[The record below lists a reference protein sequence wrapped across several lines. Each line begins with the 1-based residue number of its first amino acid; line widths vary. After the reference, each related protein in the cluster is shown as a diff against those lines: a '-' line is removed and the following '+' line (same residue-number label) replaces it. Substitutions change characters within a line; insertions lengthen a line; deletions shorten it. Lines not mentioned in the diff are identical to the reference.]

1 MQVVE
6 SSVSLFKIGIHETVL
21 TTQKTKIVM
30 FGWLL
35 IKVIHPPV
43 YGKAGNSHTEMLLEM
58 LFSVRVNP
66 AVLSAHLH
74 PLFLKNSSSE
84 KSCKPLRETSF
95 MESLCSKPFDKQVF
109 GFARKSDYFSLF

>member
-43 YGKAGNSHTEMLLEM
+43 YRKAGNSHTEMLLEM

-66 AVLSAHLH
+66 AVLLLTFTRFFSKIAL
-74 PLFLKNSSSE
+74 LKKVVN
-84 KSCKPLRETSF
+84 L
-95 MESLCSKPFDKQVF
+95 
-109 GFARKSDYFSLF
+109 

>member
-66 AVLSAHLH
+66 AVLL
-74 PLFLKNSSSE
+74 LTFTRFSE

-95 MESLCSKPFDKQVF
+95 MESFCSKPFDKQVF